1 MRRKIIGVILA
12 VSVFA
17 GSLTGCSLF
26 TSKDRAAIE
35 EKADTF
41 ISEMLKVRYER
52 AARSVL
58 DKDDD
63 FMKSIPED
71 EKQLNIMEEV
81 MYNSTYELGEIE
93 VHKFDKE
100 ATCRF
105 TVSYT
110 DVIALTSDGDMP
122 MADVIAAIGDGQE
135 ITETELTVSFIYD
148 DDEWSVDPDS
158 ATEIIEF
165 FADMCEDLPLSG
177 INEDSALEYAQE
189 FIGMIADGSFTEA
202 IGMTTLSDYDFES
215 ALSIYYSDDDTQ
227 EISPIIDEMQA
238 AYYST
243 FQPTYSVQRIDDDT
257 YAVTATGEISD
268 VDTGLEAIKAD
279 EDRFVPIL
287 VELLAPLCVAYDPY
301 AYDDGYD
308 LTGFYTAYK
317 DFFIEGLS
325 ETTDTVIKEIYMEIS
340 SDDYGNYT
348 IDLDEDDIF
357 PSTIGEFY
365 LVMDDISDD
374 AMLAACEI
382 LHDDGRMTDEL
393 YLDAVSEYWETDLP
407 PGLELQVLQ
416 DDGIYSE
423 VVFFEG
429 STVNF
434 IFETWDYYMQGD
446 SFRYTLTLDGEPLVE
461 DGIYEVTGSYS
472 ENIFIQYDLGDE
484 EDIPMGV
491 YDLTIYEEGV
501 NVQDVLCQVQI
512 VPEGTT
518 PSGGSTRF
526 G

>member
-1 MRRKIIGVILA
+1 M
-12 VSVFA
+12 
-17 GSLTGCSLF
+17 
-26 TSKDRAAIE
+26 
-35 EKADTF
+35 
-41 ISEMLKVRYER
+41 
-52 AARSVL
+52 
-58 DKDDD
+58 
-63 FMKSIPED
+63 
-71 EKQLNIMEEV
+71 
-81 MYNSTYELGEIE
+81 
-93 VHKFDKE
+93 
-100 ATCRF
+100 
-105 TVSYT
+105 
-110 DVIALTSDGDMP
+110 
-122 MADVIAAIGDGQE
+122 
-135 ITETELTVSFIYD
+135 
-148 DDEWSVDPDS
+148 
-158 ATEIIEF
+158 
-165 FADMCEDLPLSG
+165 
-177 INEDSALEYAQE
+177 
-189 FIGMIADGSFTEA
+189 
-202 IGMTTLSDYDFES
+202 
-215 ALSIYYSDDDTQ
+215 
-227 EISPIIDEMQA
+227 
-238 AYYST
+238 
-243 FQPTYSVQRIDDDT
+243 
-257 YAVTATGEISD
+257 
-268 VDTGLEAIKAD
+268 EAIKAD

-287 VELLAPLCVAYDPY
+287 AELLAPLCVAYDPY
-301 AYDDGYD
+301 AYDSEYD

-340 SDDYGNYT
+340 SDDYGNFT